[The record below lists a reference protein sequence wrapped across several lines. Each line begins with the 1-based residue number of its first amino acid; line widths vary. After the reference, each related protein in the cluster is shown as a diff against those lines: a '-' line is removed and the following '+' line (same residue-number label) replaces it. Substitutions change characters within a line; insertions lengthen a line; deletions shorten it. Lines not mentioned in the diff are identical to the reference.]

1 MQRLIRSFNTL
12 TDDLREKLQEQYPD
26 GIDNSHIRTIATAKG
41 ESLRVIELRTSDAIY
56 LIKINAESREEIDQ
70 FLDQEEGG
78 GALAEDMDSRDAD
91 DIETPEGAD
100 GADDEDDVDKDLGG
114 DDDDDDDKDAD
125 AEEVGGKDEDEDED

>member
-41 ESLRVIELRTSDAIY
+41 ESLRVIELRTNDASY

-70 FLDQEEGG
+70 FLDQDEGG
-78 GALAEDMDSRDAD
+78 GASAEDMDSRDAD
-91 DIETPEGAD
+91 DIETPDGAD
-100 GADDEDDVDKDLGG
+100 GAEEEDVDKDLG
-114 DDDDDDDKDAD
+114 DDDDDDKDAD

>member
-12 TDDLREKLQEQYPD
+12 TDDLRDMLQEQYPD
-26 GIDNSHIRTIATAKG
+26 GIDNSHIRTLNTPKG

-56 LIKINAESREEIDQ
+56 LIKINAESREEIEQ

-78 GALAEDMDSRDAD
+78 GALADDIGGGDGD
-91 DIETPEGAD
+91 DIETPDGAD
-100 GADDEDDVDKDLGG
+100 GAEDEDDDLDKDLEG
-114 DDDDDDDKDAD
+114 DDDDDAD

>member
-12 TDDLREKLQEQYPD
+12 TDDLREMLQEQYPD
-26 GIDNSHIRTIATAKG
+26 GIDNSHIRTLNTPKG

-56 LIKINAESREEIDQ
+56 LIKINAESREEIEQ

-78 GALAEDMDSRDAD
+78 GALAEDMDSSD

-100 GADDEDDVDKDLGG
+100 GAEEEEEDTDKDMDG
-114 DDDDDDDKDAD
+114 DDDDDDEDGD
-125 AEEVGGKDEDEDED
+125 AEEVGKDEDEDED